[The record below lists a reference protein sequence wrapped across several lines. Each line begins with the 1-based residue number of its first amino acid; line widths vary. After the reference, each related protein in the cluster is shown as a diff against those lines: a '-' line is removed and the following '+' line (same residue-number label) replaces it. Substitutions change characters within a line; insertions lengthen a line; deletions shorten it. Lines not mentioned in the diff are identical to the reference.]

1 VDVNFEFLQ
10 KLGVDYFCFHDR
22 DIAPEGA
29 TLEETNKNLE
39 TVVAA
44 IKKKMQ
50 ETGIKLLWGTANLFS
65 NPRYMNGASTNPGT
79 TTPRTLSACS
89 RRAEELWWVSSYRS
103 SSELVVARSRCA
115 RVCLRRGSGQEVHG
129 HLQGARCRELRVLGR
144 QGGLP
149 GTLYRMRKPL
159 AHPLAHFIFV
169 GAHGRP
175 CSTPT

>member
-79 TTPRTLSACS
+79 CDHTAHANAFGFTQKS
-89 RRAEELWWVSSYRS
+89 RRALVGELLS
-103 SSELVVARSRCA
+103 
-115 RVCLRRGSGQEVHG
+115 
-129 HLQGARCRELRVLGR
+129 
-144 QGGLP
+144 
-149 GTLYRMRKPL
+149 
-159 AHPLAHFIFV
+159 FV
-169 GAHGRP
+169 F
-175 CSTPT
+175 